1 MATKK
6 KETTKPQVPVCKKC
20 GKPIDI
26 PANLKFKTGGFR
38 CKCGAD
44 NVVVR

>member
-6 KETTKPQVPVCKKC
+6 KEPVKPKVPACKKC

-38 CKCGAD
+38 CKCGVD
-44 NVVVR
+44 NEVIR